1 MEFKMKFF
9 SRAVFVFSFIFLLL
23 QSELCA
29 GGKEVAKATS
39 PAVPVPVPVIK
50 HNGLYVGIGVGWMRL
65 KNDYT
70 KEYFRTY
77 PIMFQLGYRINS
89 YIALEARYI
98 RDNSTVEYNRG
109 NTNNRNYSD
118 YPTIFSNRGLYLKAS
133 YPIDKFS
140 FYTLLGYGKVS
151 LTNINGATRYEK
163 GFQWG
168 VGASYKLSK
177 HLKVFAD
184 YSRLYSGKGFS
195 GRAKIKNTH
204 VDLAILGVSYAF

>member
-1 MEFKMKFF
+1 MLLVH
-9 SRAVFVFSFIFLLL
+9 RVLLTFLLSLLFL
-23 QSELCA
+23 QSTLYA
-29 GGKEVAKATS
+29 GKNSIEATS
-39 PAVPVPVPVIK
+39 PVVPVPSLKYNSGFYI
-50 HNGLYVGIGVGWMRL
+50 GIGSGWMRL
-65 KNDYT
+65 KDDYT

-77 PIMFQLGYRINS
+77 PIMFQLGYRVNS
-89 YIALEARYI
+89 YISLEARYI
-98 RDNSTVEYNRG
+98 RDNSTVKYSRG

-151 LTNINGATRYEK
+151 LTNIKGAKRYEK

-168 VGASYKLSK
+168 GGLSYKLSK

-184 YSRLYSGKGFS
+184 YTRVYSGKGFS
-195 GRAKIKNTH
+195 GRAKLKNTH

>member
-1 MEFKMKFF
+1 MLFLYRVLLTSLFSLFF
-9 SRAVFVFSFIFLLL
+9 F
-23 QSELCA
+23 QSTLYA
-29 GGKEVAKATS
+29 GKNVIEATS
-39 PAVPVPVPVIK
+39 PIVPVPSLK
-50 HNGLYVGIGVGWMRL
+50 SNSGFYVGVGTGWMRL
-65 KNDYT
+65 KDDYT

-77 PIMFQLGYRINS
+77 PIMFQLGYRLNS
-89 YIALEARYI
+89 YIALEARYT
-98 RDNSTVEYNRG
+98 RDNGTVKYSRG

-118 YPTIFSNRGLYLKAS
+118 YPTLFSNRGLYLKTS

-151 LTNINGATRYEK
+151 LTNINGAKRYEK

-168 VGASYKLSK
+168 VGISYKLSK